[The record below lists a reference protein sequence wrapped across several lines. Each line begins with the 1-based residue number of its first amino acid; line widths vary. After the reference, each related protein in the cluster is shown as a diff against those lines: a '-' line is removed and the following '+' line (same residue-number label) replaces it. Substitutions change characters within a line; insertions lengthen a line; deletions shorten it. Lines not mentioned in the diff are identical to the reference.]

1 MNKLTKRL
9 IEEASGKVKRA
20 IPQPENKF
28 REGVM
33 ARHVLDSEM
42 LTELMIEECVNSLRL
57 NGYDDA
63 AQMIENHFKEEEK

>member
-9 IEEASGKVKRA
+9 IEEASGKVKRT
-20 IPQPENKF
+20 ISQPENKF
-28 REGVM
+28 RKGVM